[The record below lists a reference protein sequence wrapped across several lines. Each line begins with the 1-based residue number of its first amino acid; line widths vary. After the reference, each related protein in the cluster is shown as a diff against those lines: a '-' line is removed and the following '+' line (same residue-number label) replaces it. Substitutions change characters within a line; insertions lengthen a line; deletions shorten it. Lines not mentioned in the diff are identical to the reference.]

1 MIASQIYLLNVKTN
15 LHLFILL
22 ILAAAVTISSGEKK
36 PTMKRDTIP
45 EKVRRIKTLCGP
57 DGANYIEDFES
68 RQIAIIR
75 GIVAITRSRDPE
87 AVAALI
93 DLALYEPF
101 DELDSKM
108 TRKDLYVFRASHKAV
123 CGLLNYPLTELAV
136 IPGPDLPDYPYF
148 DPIDPERRK
157 KALRSHYENNPEEA
171 LRDCR
176 AWCQEIRDGKRS
188 FQLQGSK
195 HRYNHLGQ
203 IINHPPPRTH
213 STTQPEQTPNPASS
227 QPTSNPKTHWLI
239 ALLALVIIGGIIKLT
254 IRKT

>member
-1 MIASQIYLLNVKTN
+1 MKTN

-36 PTMKRDTIP
+36 PPMKRDTIA
-45 EKVRRIKTLCGP
+45 EKVLEIKTLAGPEGP
-57 DGANYIEDFES
+57 DYIEYSES
-68 RQIAIIR
+68 RQLAIVK

-188 FQLQGSK
+188 FQLQGSR

-203 IINHPPPRTH
+203 IINHPPPRAH
-213 STTQPEQTPNPASS
+213 STTSLPQTPGPASS
-227 QPTSNPKTHWLI
+227 QPSLNQKTHWFI
-239 ALLALVIIGGIIKLT
+239 ALLSIVIIVIIGGIIKLT

>member
-1 MIASQIYLLNVKTN
+1 MATN
-15 LHLFILL
+15 LRLFIFLL
-22 ILAAAVTISSGEKK
+22 LTATITISSAQKK
-36 PTMKRDTIP
+36 PPMKRNTIP
-45 EKVRRIKTLCGP
+45 EKVHRIKTLFGP
-57 DGANYIEDFES
+57 DGANYIEYSES

-75 GIVAITRSRDPE
+75 GIVDITRSRDPE
-87 AVAALI
+87 AVTALI

-176 AWCQEIRDGKRS
+176 AWCQEILDGKRS
-188 FQLQGSK
+188 FQLQGSR

-203 IINHPPPRTH
+203 IINHPPPRIH
-213 STTQPEQTPNPASS
+213 STTSPPQTPGPASS
-227 QPTSNPKTHWLI
+227 QLSLNPKTYWLI
-239 ALLALVIIGGIIKLT
+239 ALLTLVIIGAIIKLT